1 MAMVCT
7 LGFFTACS
15 SDDDDNNS
23 NNFLRNEK
31 IEGTGRYRTLGLM
44 QMVIQQVQ

>member
-15 SDDDDNNS
+15 SDDDDND
-23 NNFLRNEK
+23 FKRNEK
-31 IEGTGRYRTLGLM
+31 IEGTWRRYRMLGLM
-44 QMVIQQVQ
+44 QMAILQVQ